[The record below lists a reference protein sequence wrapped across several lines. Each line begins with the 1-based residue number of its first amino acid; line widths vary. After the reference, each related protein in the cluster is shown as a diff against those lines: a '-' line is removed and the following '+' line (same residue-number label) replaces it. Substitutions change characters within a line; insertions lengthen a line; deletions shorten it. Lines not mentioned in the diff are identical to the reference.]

1 MASIPELTKLYRHLD
16 CEAAMCADRLRNA
29 RHFERDLFVPVYANR
44 DQLLRMLKSLH
55 GQVLALEAPDPVYLL
70 LRTHMLHF
78 IESQEMNTATAFERP
93 SRYISQFTQNVSYLC
108 RKDSRPAQER
118 ADILIARLSQAPR
131 VWEGVHE
138 WLAYAP
144 THYIQE
150 AASACSI
157 LEGTVS
163 KEFRFVDSSFALP
176 NGRGSD
182 IAEHVKDAMVQ
193 LVAYSRRWKKEL
205 DELLEKK
212 EVPQGGVLP
221 DDACIPFEESF
232 YRDLLQ
238 TEHGI
243 DLDQLLSWHEEEVEK
258 TRAEVFRIVQ
268 RLPISD
274 AEPTTMTG
282 VNDILLKYA
291 GPKAH
296 PDITFREGRRYLDR
310 AKAGSKGYVWL
321 PEDEQCVVMP
331 VPEQIKFSYPWG
343 GYGGGC
349 AQRRPLIGE
358 YFINDVN
365 YQAVTDGWL
374 KMMAIHE
381 AYPGHHV
388 QFIRTTLDRL
398 PETVKMGARSVPIT
412 EGTAHRSERVFEFV
426 FEEDPFYPLFVA
438 YRRHHTS
445 VRIKVELMLRY
456 FGRPIGEGVQ
466 VYMDELG
473 FDRHIAR
480 GQVQA
485 QETMLGYFNCYYYG
499 MKRLRDLE
507 QQSDYTPK
515 KFTEMLFSAGRIS
528 VDLFEE
534 YAQFSD
540 EDRARYGS
548 EFASLIQ
555 FP

>member
-1 MASIPELTKLYRHLD
+1 MARIPDLTMLYRQLD
-16 CEAAMCADRLRNA
+16 YEAALCADRLRNA
-29 RHFERDLFVPVYANR
+29 RSFERDLFVPIYANR
-44 DQLLRMLKSLH
+44 SQHSGQLQSLRDRISS
-55 GQVLALEAPDPVYLL
+55 LEAPDPVYKL
-70 LRTHMLHF
+70 LRQHMLHF
-78 IESQEMNTATAFERP
+78 LESQEMNTAAAFERP
-93 SRYISQFTQNVSYLC
+93 SRYISQFTQNITYLC
-108 RKDSRPAQER
+108 QKDSRPAHER
-118 ADILIARLSQAPR
+118 ADIIADRVSQAPQ
-131 VWEGVHE
+131 VWEGVRE
-138 WLAYAP
+138 WLEEAP
-144 THYIQE
+144 THYLQE

-157 LEGTVS
+157 LEATLS
-163 KEFRFVDSSFALP
+163 KEFHSVDTHFAMP
-176 NGRGSD
+176 VKKSED
-182 IAEHVKDAMVQ
+182 TAERVKEAIVQ
-193 LVAYSRRWKKEL
+193 MVAYSRRWKKEL
-205 DELLEKK
+205 DQLLEKK
-212 EVPQGGVLP
+212 EVSPGGVLP
-221 DDACIPFEESF
+221 DDACIPFEETYYSH
-232 YRDLLQ
+232 LLL

-243 DLDQLLSWHEEEVEK
+243 DLSQLLRWHEEEVEK
-258 TRAEVFRIVQ
+258 TRAEVFRIVE
-268 RLPISD
+268 RLPMAD
-274 AEPTTMTG
+274 ALPTTMAG

-296 PDITFREGRRYLDR
+296 PDITFRMGRRYLDR

-321 PEDEQCVVMP
+321 PEDEQCVVKP

-349 AQRRPLIGE
+349 ALRRPLIGE

-456 FGRPIGEGVQ
+456 FGRPIGECVQ
-466 VYMDELG
+466 VYMNELG

-499 MKRLRDLE
+499 MKRLQDIE
-507 QQSDYTPK
+507 QQSAHTTQE
-515 KFTEMLFSAGRIS
+515 FTEMLFSAGRIS
-528 VDLFEE
+528 VDLFED
-534 YAQFSD
+534 YATFSK
-540 EDRARYGS
+540 EDRERWSS

-555 FP
+555 FS